1 MLLAFGK
8 TETFTTSPK
17 NVPQQR
23 KLFSLDSQYMI
34 YKTTVPDYI
43 PGEYSILKAVFVF
56 ERRLGYYLI
65 QVYVPCIFLVVLAG
79 LSFWVDAKATPAR
92 VALSLTTLLT
102 IATIWAATNS
112 NMPPVS
118 YVKAVDI
125 YFLTSFGFVLVTL
138 LEYIVVLN
146 YSILKKMLTNKLRAC
161 ERKNKDKKP
170 KVRVY

>member
-1 MLLAFGK
+1 M
-8 TETFTTSPK
+8 
-17 NVPQQR
+17 
-23 KLFSLDSQYMI
+23 
-34 YKTTVPDYI
+34 
-43 PGEYSILKAVFVF
+43 
-56 ERRLGYYLI
+56 
-65 QVYVPCIFLVVLAG
+65 YVPCIFLVVLAG

-102 IATIWAATNS
+102 IATIWSATNS

-146 YSILKKMLTNKLRAC
+146 YSILKKVLKNKLRAC
-161 ERKNKDKKP
+161 ERKNKEEKP
-170 KVRVY
+170 KVRVYYNYR

>member
-1 MLLAFGK
+1 MRLAPVSGLK
-8 TETFTTSPK
+8 DILTGNGLT
-17 NVPQQR
+17 V
-23 KLFSLDSQYMI
+23 I
-34 YKTTVPDYI
+34 YYYI
-43 PGEYSILKAVFVF
+43 SGQYSILKAVFVF

-65 QVYVPCIFLVVLAG
+65 QVYIPCIFLVVLAG
-79 LSFWVDAKATPAR
+79 LSFWVDARATPAR

-102 IATIWAATNS
+102 IATIWSATNS

-146 YSILKKMLTNKLRAC
+146 YNILKNALQKKLKIC
-161 ERKNKDKKP
+161 DKNKKKA
-170 KVRVY
+170 KVRVYRGTFIKRAISPANVSY